1 MTALRAVKNDIDSGG
16 IADIR
21 SILIENGYWPIPVKG
36 KRPHIKGW
44 SKLRATTAIIASWDR
59 GYLDHTN
66 TGILCGNDLVAIDI
80 DAPTQ
85 TACDKLIARLMK
97 IPAAENAPRR
107 TGRAPKCMFL
117 FRAIEPG
124 KKGITPEFTVDG
136 QKHQVEIL
144 RDGQQFV
151 AFGDHVETC
160 KPYLWE
166 NGSPLDIEATDLPI
180 ITSEQISAFLVDS
193 EAILASM
200 GERVKEEPKSKRNA
214 AGGKS
219 FWQQVNSAALAD
231 LNKWVPALFSGS
243 QYQSGTGA
251 WRVSSDEL
259 GRALQEDISIH
270 PDGVQ
275 DFGREKPATPID
287 LVEEFGGAPNP
298 KAAADWL
305 CEHIGIL
312 PADLGWEHRQAVAII
327 TGRSALPKPAND
339 DVKSPVAVFE
349 DPFTPA
355 ACGGLMADI
364 SQWILDTSRRRSP
377 EFAVM
382 ASIAFMSVF
391 YGRRVVGPTG
401 CGVNLYLAGIAGPGF
416 GKEAPLQRLV
426 KLLQDSDMSYLVG
439 AGEVSSASAI
449 EKILRRKPV
458 VVMPW
463 DEVGDVLEAINAK
476 GTGNWAATIRKAMLE
491 LYSKSTGVWFGKE
504 TMDDER
510 IGAPIHCPSLTVVGT
525 STPTRFYGGLSEKNL
540 SDGFAARMIFIAP
553 TKRPERGNP
562 RDNGLAVPEPLR
574 SAIKDAQKCF
584 PWPSM
589 NSQGN
594 WRAAD
599 VQPSLY
605 EVAWKDAAAEK
616 AWLAIEDW
624 QESEIERDETRDGL
638 VGRLAEN
645 AIRLATLRALS
656 RDPSQPSVNVGDM
669 RWAHA
674 IMLASVRSLDDGVA
688 KYMSSSQ
695 FEQLCQAILS
705 SLRCSRGGSMYRAE
719 LLKRR
724 GISGSDTRTFDA
736 AIVRLQ
742 ETGDI
747 EKTDGKR
754 FVLSRA
760 SGG

>member
-1 MTALRAVKNDIDSGG
+1 MTALAANNTDKNDI
-16 IADIR
+16 ADLR
-21 SILIENGYWPIPVKG
+21 RTLCENGYPHIPVKDKG
-36 KRPHIKGW
+36 PRIPGWAKKRI
-44 SKLRATTAIIASWDR
+44 TTGQVD
-59 GYLDHTN
+59 GYLRQYPDHVR

-80 DAPTQ
+80 DAPIE
-85 TACDKLIARLMK
+85 AVSERLFTRLTEVVH
-97 IPAAENAPRR
+97 AAAQAPRR
-107 TGRAPKCMFL
+107 TGKAPKCLFL
-117 FRAIEPG
+117 FRATEPG
-124 KKGITPEFTVDG
+124 DKSATPEFKIDG
-136 QKHQVEIL
+136 AKHQVEVL

-151 AFGDHVETC
+151 AFGDHVETG
-160 KPYLWE
+160 KPYRWD
-166 NGSPLDIEATDLPI
+166 NGSPLDVRPVDLPA
-180 ITSEQISAFLVDS
+180 ITNSEIAAFLS
-193 EAILASM
+193 EAETILAGL
-200 GERVKEEPKSKRNA
+200 GERVKEKPKTKRA
-214 AGGKS
+214 SAGDS
-219 FWQQVNSAALAD
+219 FWQQVNTATIASPD
-231 LNKWVPALFSGS
+231 RWVKTLFPGA
-243 QYQSGTGA
+243 QYQPGTGA
-251 WRVSSDEL
+251 WRVSSQEL
-259 GRALQEDISIH
+259 GRKLEEDISIH
-270 PDGVQ
+270 PEGIQ
-275 DFGREKPATPID
+275 DFGREHGATPIE
-287 LVEEFGGAPNP
+287 LVKEFGGAPTT
-298 KAAADWL
+298 KDAAFWL
-305 CEHIGIL
+305 CEQVGVD
-312 PADLGWEHRQAVAII
+312 PADLGWQQRQAVAII
-327 TGRSALPKPAND
+327 TGPVALPTPAND
-339 DVKSPVAVFE
+339 DTRSPANRRHDE
-349 DPFTPA
+349 DPFTPE

-364 SQWILDTSRRRSP
+364 SQWILDTSRRKSP

-382 ASIAFMSVF
+382 SAIAFMSVF
-391 YGRRVVGPTG
+391 YGRRVIGPTT

-426 KLLQDSDMSYLVG
+426 KLLQETDMAFLVG

-463 DEVGDVLEAINAK
+463 DEVGDVLESINAK
-476 GTGNWAATIRKAMLE
+476 GNGNWASTIRKAMLE

-504 TMDDER
+504 TMDDDR
-510 IGAPIHCPSLTVVGT
+510 IGAPIHCPSLTVIGT
-525 STPTRFYGGLSEKNL
+525 STPTRFYGGLSDKNL
-540 SDGFAARMIFIAP
+540 SDGFAARMVFIAP

-562 RDNGLAVPEPLR
+562 RDGGLVVPEPLR
-574 SAIKDAQKCF
+574 EAIKEAQKKF

-594 WRAAD
+594 WRTPD
-599 VQPSLY
+599 VQPHLY
-605 EVAWKDAAAEK
+605 EVPWADEAAEA

-656 RDPSQPSVNVGDM
+656 RSPSRPSVSVEDV

-674 IMLASVRSLDDGVA
+674 IMLASVRSLDDGVD

-705 SLRCSRGGSMYRAE
+705 SLRSSRGGSMYRAE

-736 AIVRLQ
+736 AILRLQ
-742 ETGDI
+742 ETRQI

-754 FVLSRA
+754 FVLSPA